1 MGKKTFTWRANADEH
16 AAAVAVSS
24 ALGLSLNAFVSR
36 AVRDAVAEQGADKA
50 EELEA
55 LAAKLRA
62 FAASGGD
69 TEAAKDAFIEAEVE
83 HPDPLE
89 GDAFDNGLQARI
101 QSKLRA

>member
-62 FAASGGD
+62 FAESGGS
-69 TEAAKDAFIEAEVE
+69 TKAAKDAFIEAEVE

-89 GDAFDNGLQARI
+89 GKAFDNGLQARI